1 MDIDPKYKM
10 FYTQDELNA
19 VYLGPEFRLNYRYT
33 QLLVNFY
40 ICWMYAISMPI
51 LPLIGSLSFFCS
63 YWIGK
68 ISVKEIYE
76 SNNKKVFVLSL
87 DYLSAQISSSFA
99 IFTEYHQNIQTPWA
113 QEAQCSLAIAS
124 FSTYS

>member
-68 ISVKEIYE
+68 ISAKEIYE
-76 SNNKKVFVLSL
+76 SNNKKVYVLSL
-87 DYLSAQISSSFA
+87 DYLSAQISASFA
-99 IFTEYHQNIQTPWA
+99 IFTEYPQNIQTPWA
-113 QEAQCSLAIAS
+113 QEVQCSLAIAS